1 MNPIMRAMWIS
12 DLHTSLER
20 VLRKLA
26 CLAFL
31 AMLTACTDGATRIA
45 YDIESNVA
53 AFNRTN
59 ATASSIKHTPE
70 PSPEGCNG
78 PYKVQLS
85 ERSSLVIWCK
95 NADSSKITSSHTT
108 TYHLRFVDVPRQF
121 IVDKSAGEAL
131 FIDVEKQNGKV
142 VVVGLR

>member
-1 MNPIMRAMWIS
+1 MRAMQM
-12 DLHTSLER
+12 
-20 VLRKLA
+20 VLAKFACFTILA
-26 CLAFL
+26 TLI
-31 AMLTACTDGATRIA
+31 ACTDGATRIA
-45 YDIESNVA
+45 YDIESSVA
-53 AFNRTN
+53 AFKRTN
-59 ATASSIKHTPE
+59 ATTYSIKHTPE
-70 PSPEGCNG
+70 ALPEGCSG

-85 ERSSLVIWCK
+85 EQSSLVIWCK

-131 FIDVEKQNGKV
+131 FIDIEKQNGKV